1 MGCIKGKIFNFNEN
15 NENHKVYPS
24 VCAINHCYQRVPVK
38 CETKRETK
46 YTETKPNE
54 TKFTETKRNGIIQNE
69 IQPILAKQFLG
80 ERQDKN

>member
-24 VCAINHCYQRVPVK
+24 ACAINHCYKRVPVK

-46 YTETKPNE
+46 YTETKRNSPKRNEIDAKRNKSKRNLPKRNE
-54 TKFTETKRNGIIQNE
+54 TV
-69 IQPILAKQFLG
+69 
-80 ERQDKN
+80 